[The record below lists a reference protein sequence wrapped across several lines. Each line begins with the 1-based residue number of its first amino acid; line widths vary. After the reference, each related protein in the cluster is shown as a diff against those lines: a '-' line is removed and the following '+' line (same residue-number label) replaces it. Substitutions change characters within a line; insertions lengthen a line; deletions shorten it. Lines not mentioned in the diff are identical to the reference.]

1 MAFLTPKM
9 IFLALKMIFLAHK
22 MIFLAHKTI
31 FLTLKMSFLIAKM
44 ISNYFMTGFPIAPVP
59 ALVSTFAACQA
70 SFASQ
75 GLQKS
80 LPARPTLTH
89 GMRTFVHLIKIA

>member
-1 MAFLTPKM
+1 M
-9 IFLALKMIFLAHK
+9 IFLALKMSFLTP
-22 MIFLAHKTI
+22 KTI
-31 FLTLKMSFLIAKM
+31 FLTRKMNFLVAKM
-44 ISNYFMTGFPIAPVP
+44 ISTDFMTGFPIAPVP
-59 ALVSTFAACQA
+59 ALVSTFAARQA

-89 GMRTFVHLIKIA
+89 GMRTFVHLIKID